1 MCYILFSLIPM
12 GIVMIV
18 AKILWPGTII
28 KQMPA
33 IKVIVYSGILILTI
47 IDIALET
54 SGSRQGLAAAVILSA
69 LFEII
74 SNFEEF
80 ITKSRYKK
88 DKRKNKKEYKVTV
101 EEIFNEEQ

>member
-1 MCYILFSLIPM
+1 MCYILFSLISM
-12 GIVMIV
+12 SIVIIA
-18 AKILWPGTII
+18 AKILWPSAII

-47 IDIALET
+47 IDIAFET
-54 SGSRQGLAAAVILSA
+54 SDSRQCLAAAVILSA

-74 SNFEEF
+74 SNAEELA
-80 ITKSRYKK
+80 TKSRYKK

-101 EEIFNEEQ
+101 EEIFNEE